1 MRVGDRVR
9 YDTGLNALRDTQRQV
24 DRIQRQITSGTRLQS
39 AGDDPTG
46 AAAVTRIRDG
56 LAELESYE
64 RNIDDAQAY
73 LGVGEIAVT
82 SASNVLLRAQSLAA
96 QALNAGLGPAS
107 REGIA
112 LELDG
117 IRDQLVALA
126 NTDYLGRPV
135 FGGYATSA
143 VAVAGDGTVTFE
155 GTTDGVQRRISSAEV
170 MTANLNGEE
179 VFGFDT
185 AGDDIFA
192 VLDRLAD
199 DVRAGDTLSIQAE
212 TAKLNE
218 RTVTVQNALGTIG
231 SRIGRLESARTVAQD
246 QKLSLDARR
255 AAIED
260 VDLATAATELAAAN
274 QAYEA
279 TLLSIA
285 RIDSMSLLDFLR

>member
-9 YDTGLNALRDTQRQV
+9 YDSGLNALRDTQRQV
-24 DRIQRQITSGTRLQS
+24 DRIQRQITSGSRLQS

-56 LAELESYE
+56 LAELASYE

-82 SASNVLLRAQSLAA
+82 SASNVLIRAQSLAT
-96 QALNAGLGPAS
+96 QSLNAGLGAAS
-107 REGIA
+107 RDGIA
-112 LELDG
+112 LELEG

-143 VAVAGDGTVTFE
+143 VAVAVDGTVTFE
-155 GTTDGVQRRISSAEV
+155 GTTDGVQRRISPSEV

-185 AGDDIFA
+185 AGDDVFA
-192 VLDRLAD
+192 VLQRLAD
-199 DVRAGDTLSIQAE
+199 QVRAGDADAIRAE
-212 TAKLNE
+212 SVKLNE
-218 RTVTVQNALGTIG
+218 RTVTVQNMLGTLG

>member
-9 YDTGLNALRDTQRQV
+9 YDSGLNALRDTQRQV

-64 RNIDDAQAY
+64 RNINDAEAY
-73 LGVGEIAVT
+73 LGIGEIAVT
-82 SASNVLLRAQSLAA
+82 SASNVLIRAQSLAA

-107 REGIA
+107 RDGIA
-112 LELDG
+112 LELEG
-117 IRDQLVALA
+117 IRDQLVSLA

-185 AGDDIFA
+185 AGDDVFA
-192 VLDRLAD
+192 VLQRLAD
-199 DVRAGDTLSIQAE
+199 EVRAGDADAIRAE
-212 TAKLNE
+212 SVKLNE
-218 RTVTVQNALGTIG
+218 RTVTVQNMLGTLG

>member
-9 YDTGLNALRDTQRQV
+9 YDSGLNALRDTQRQV
-24 DRIQRQITSGTRLQS
+24 DRIQRQITSGSRLQS

-56 LAELESYE
+56 LAELASYE

-82 SASNVLLRAQSLAA
+82 SASNVLIRAQSLAA
-96 QALNAGLGPAS
+96 QSLNAGLGAAS
-107 REGIA
+107 RDGIA
-112 LELDG
+112 LELEG

-143 VAVAGDGTVTFE
+143 VAVAVDGTVTFE
-155 GTTDGVQRRISSAEV
+155 GTTDGVQRRISPSEV

-185 AGDDIFA
+185 AGDDVFA
-192 VLDRLAD
+192 VLQRLAD
-199 DVRAGDTLSIQAE
+199 QVRAGDADAIRAE
-212 TAKLNE
+212 SVKLNE
-218 RTVTVQNALGTIG
+218 RTVTVQNMLGTLG

>member
-64 RNIDDAQAY
+64 RNINDAEAY
-73 LGVGEIAVT
+73 LGIGEIAVT
-82 SASNVLLRAQSLAA
+82 SASNVLIRAQSLAA

-107 REGIA
+107 RDGIA
-112 LELDG
+112 LELEG
-117 IRDQLVALA
+117 IRDQLVSLA

-192 VLDRLAD
+192 VLQRLAD
-199 DVRAGDTLSIQAE
+199 EVRAGDADAIRAE
-212 TAKLNE
+212 SVKLNE
-218 RTVTVQNALGTIG
+218 RTVTVQNMLGTLG

>member
-64 RNIDDAQAY
+64 RNIDDAEAY
-73 LGVGEIAVT
+73 LGIGEIAVT
-82 SASNVLLRAQSLAA
+82 SASNVLIRAQSLAA

-107 REGIA
+107 RDGIA
-112 LELDG
+112 LELEG
-117 IRDQLVALA
+117 IRDQLVSLA

-185 AGDDIFA
+185 AGDDVFA
-192 VLDRLAD
+192 VLQRLAD
-199 DVRAGDTLSIQAE
+199 EVRAGDTDAIRAE
-212 TAKLNE
+212 SVKLNE
-218 RTVTVQNALGTIG
+218 RTVTVQNMLGTLG
-231 SRIGRLESARTVAQD
+231 SRLGRLESARTVAQD

>member
-179 VFGFDT
+179 IFGFDT

-218 RTVTVQNALGTIG
+218 RTVTVQNTLGTIG